1 MDTVWGDEHPTKTQE
16 VTKRTNR
23 IAFPDTFERRVIF
36 TPKTS
41 WSIPWALASACDCG
55 HDGCM
60 IQINDDVT
68 IEANELEFEYARSSG
83 PGGQNVN
90 KVETKAT
97 LRFSLADS
105 CALTEEQKEL
115 IRERLPG
122 RITKKDVLRVM
133 CQRHRTREANRKE
146 CLDRFAWLLAEAL
159 TEDPERRP
167 TRVPRKTK
175 RRRLENKKHRSRL
188 KATRGKV
195 ERE

>member
-1 MDTVWGDEHPTKTQE
+1 
-16 VTKRTNR
+16 
-23 IAFPDTFERRVIF
+23 
-36 TPKTS
+36 
-41 WSIPWALASACDCG
+41 
-55 HDGCM
+55 M
-60 IQINDDVT
+60 IRINDDVT
-68 IEANELEFEYARSSG
+68 IEERELNFEYARSSG

-97 LRFSLADS
+97 LRFSLTETTS
-105 CALTEEQKEL
+105 LTDEQKDL

-146 CLDRFAWLLAEAL
+146 CFERFATLLADAL

-175 RRRLENKKHRSRL
+175 RRRLEDKKRRSRI
-188 KATRGKV
+188 KASRGPV